1 MDDLNI
7 LTHRMLKKKRDNI
20 LMTFKKSILHFS
32 ALFLIKPFL
41 LKSEDILDSYDL
53 DFGLLHVHI
62 VYNYLFFIY
71 Y

>member
-1 MDDLNI
+1 
-7 LTHRMLKKKRDNI
+7 
-20 LMTFKKSILHFS
+20 MTFKKSILHFS

-62 VYNYLFFIY
+62 VNNYLFFIY